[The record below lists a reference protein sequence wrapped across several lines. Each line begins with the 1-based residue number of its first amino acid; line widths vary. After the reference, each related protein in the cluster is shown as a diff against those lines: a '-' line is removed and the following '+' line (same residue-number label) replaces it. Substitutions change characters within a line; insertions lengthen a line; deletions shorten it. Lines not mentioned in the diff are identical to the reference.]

1 MDLTVDAESKTPP
14 FAQVRD
20 QIAARIL
27 AGDLADKAKL
37 PAIRALA
44 SSLSVAPGTIA
55 RAYGELEEAGLV
67 VTAGRNG
74 TRVLGQTVDVELASA
89 ADALLALGKAK
100 GLETEAVIALLRT
113 RSRD

>member
-1 MDLTVDAESKTPP
+1 MDLTVDAASKTPP

-20 QIAARIL
+20 QIAAQIL
-27 AGDLADKAKL
+27 AGDLADQARL

-44 SSLSVAPGTIA
+44 SSLSVAPGTVA

-74 TRVLGQTVDVELASA
+74 TCVIGQAVDVELASA
-89 ADALLALGKAK
+89 ADGFLALGRMK
-100 GLETEAVIALLRT
+100 GLEPEALIALLR
-113 RSRD
+113 SRPRV